1 MFVWEGSS
9 QKRGQQPAAGCLFV
23 LVSRSIHHRETCHKH
38 RVSPLRSA
46 YYIYSCYILLHL
58 PLSPHLSLPHPRI
71 LSSLPPARTRT
82 TARVFVSST
91 KDDAHCS
98 RRTRFPHRYKPNLLS
113 QQIAVWNSFS
123 FSSPIHP
130 PSLFLTSPLSLVSQQ
145 TRYRRHGIC
154 IQLKFALG
162 PLSSPLTPRSSRRRL
177 YCPSSKTI
185 RRQHPRP
192 RGKQAVFA
200 GCKHQPPK
208 SIKSPYSETRRISS
222 Q

>member
-1 MFVWEGSS
+1 MFVWGGSS

-46 YYIYSCYILLHL
+46 DYIYSCYILLHL

-130 PSLFLTSPLSLVSQQ
+130 PLSLPHIPTFSRLSTNSLSTSWNLHSTQIHFVISLFPLHSPL
-145 TRYRRHGIC
+145 
-154 IQLKFALG
+154 
-162 PLSSPLTPRSSRRRL
+162 
-177 YCPSSKTI
+177 
-185 RRQHPRP
+185 
-192 RGKQAVFA
+192 
-200 GCKHQPPK
+200 
-208 SIKSPYSETRRISS
+208 
-222 Q
+222 